1 MNGQIKEY
9 QTTDT
14 LGKSQIELVV
24 QVYDGAISSYK
35 QAIESYSREEFQDGF
50 EQLERGKKFMT
61 HLYTTLD
68 LDKGGEV
75 AASLGKLYA
84 FVINQTQ
91 MAEST
96 KDISLLESNIEILDN
111 LRSGWQ
117 EINTESTAVES
128 MTGHQSGYTETTSNL
143 AGLVVSG

>member
-1 MNGQIKEY
+1 MDGRIKAY

-14 LGKSQIELVV
+14 LGKTQVELII

-35 QAIESYSREEFQDGF
+35 KAIEYYTHEEFQDGF
-50 EQLERGKKFMT
+50 EQLERSKKFLT

-68 LDKGGEV
+68 LKKGGEV

-84 FVINQTQ
+84 FIINQTQ

-96 KDISLLESNIEILDN
+96 KEIALLQSNIEILDN

-117 EINTESTAVES
+117 GVQTEQITAQES
-128 MTGHQSGYTETTSNL
+128 GPVQPVTKLSE
-143 AGLVVSG
+143 LVVSG